1 MNDNSEF
8 WPGHIKLDTGTSE
21 RHSPGN
27 RAVLLR
33 TDIPEAMG
41 VDVLLNDFSRSN
53 PNALISSIIP
63 LSPTSL
69 LVLYTAVMSSEKIRE
84 MGELHKLAEG
94 LYEERQKKKNE
105 AEEAAAKAQLL
116 RETEAKEKADAD
128 AKELARLA
136 ELGRRHEKNCKGKK

>member
-1 MNDNSEF
+1 MSTENNEF

-27 RAVLLR
+27 KAV
-33 TDIPEAMG
+33 
-41 VDVLLNDFSRSN
+41 VLDAGTYGSIAEKLNDFSASN

-63 LSPTSL
+63 LSAESV

-105 AEEAAAKAQLL
+105 AEEAAAKAQF
-116 RETEAKEKADAD
+116 AKDAQEHARVKAEGT
-128 AKELARLA
+128 ELARLA
-136 ELGRRHEKNCKGKK
+136 ELGRRHEKNCAKKGK